1 MDYNGCISI
10 IQGYLE
16 NSPLVILGS
25 GSSLKYGLPSMK
37 QLATEISNPAYNIVD
52 PAFDDFC
59 LKLDSQGLEM
69 ALDSSN
75 LLPETQDRI
84 REIVWQTV
92 NRSDLLWLEKLKTEN
107 IEFAVVDLLK
117 KVIQPAQNTA
127 TVVTTNYDRIAE
139 YAADLIGA
147 TAITGF
153 EGTLIRKLEIED
165 RRIHV
170 KRIRA
175 RERFISIWK
184 VHGSLDWFL
193 DDKDNVSSFP
203 LSSAYPPSYTPL
215 IIPPGKDKYSAT
227 HNEPYR
233 SIIGKA
239 DEAFL
244 SASSYLCIG
253 YGFNDEHIQP
263 KLLAETQKGKPIV
276 VLTHKMTE
284 ACKRHII
291 DANVKKYAILEFC
304 DDNHT
309 TVYGNGWT
317 NTYDGCFWN
326 LDGFMKIW

>member
-193 DDKDNVSSFP
+193 DDKDMSRHSLSRLHIRHLIHLSLFRQEKISIAPLTMNHIVASLVKLMKHFYPRHLICVLDTVSMM
-203 LSSAYPPSYTPL
+203 
-215 IIPPGKDKYSAT
+215 
-227 HNEPYR
+227 
-233 SIIGKA
+233 SIYNLNFWQKLKK
-239 DEAFL
+239 ENLLLFL
-244 SASSYLCIG
+244 
-253 YGFNDEHIQP
+253 
-263 KLLAETQKGKPIV
+263 PI
-276 VLTHKMTE
+276 K
-284 ACKRHII
+284 
-291 DANVKKYAILEFC
+291 
-304 DDNHT
+304 
-309 TVYGNGWT
+309 
-317 NTYDGCFWN
+317 
-326 LDGFMKIW
+326 